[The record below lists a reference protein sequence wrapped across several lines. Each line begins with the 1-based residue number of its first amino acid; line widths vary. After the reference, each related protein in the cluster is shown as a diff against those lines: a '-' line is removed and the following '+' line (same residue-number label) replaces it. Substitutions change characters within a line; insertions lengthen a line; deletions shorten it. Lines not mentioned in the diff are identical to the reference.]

1 MRKKIFFKKSWRAE
15 FTAGILIFFLVF
27 GSLSTLVLPVSASP
41 LALIPAGSITLD
53 TNSCAVVGVYADNI
67 PSPGLAGYNLDIN
80 YDPSQIQI
88 MSITR
93 SASFSPPTPEFG
105 VNDLN
110 PSPVPGKVTVVYA
123 SSSGTQGN
131 IKLFNIKVKAVR
143 TITDAS
149 PFTISVTDFCG
160 PDLVN
165 LTPALQLMQIPDE
178 PNVSADDQTNQI
190 IGLVAGME
198 YSIDNS
204 AFTLFDSANLP
215 NLSGNHT
222 VFVRMASTATSPPGA
237 EKMLT
242 FTSLERV
249 SIPQAVVGATTY
261 DSGNVDYI
269 AYGDVIHLT
278 SPTPDVIFYYT
289 LGVSG
294 SEPENPSS
302 EGTAYVDSTGIPILD
317 GKTII
322 KAIAVKDGM
331 ADSSIAA
338 FTFINKVS
346 TPYVIVSGTQYH
358 SQGGV
363 PASFSVPQGVPVYL
377 ASSTDDVFLY
387 YTMDGSSP
395 TTGSDL
401 YNTLT
406 GITNLPSG
414 TTTLKVLG
422 TKNSLANSGIPTF
435 FVTVSQP
442 TASIAPTAAQI
453 SVLNNPTGT
462 NDTVTVQDLHG
473 GDTVN
478 VYADATTQT
487 ALGTGTLPTT
497 QNTGSEMVIIPQL
510 GTTAGTVY
518 VSVTSPG
525 MSESSRT
532 AVGYS
537 AEVMGNP
544 LNVAID
550 NVNGRAGQNVTLN
563 INLTDVAVNSDLGI
577 VASSLTVN
585 YDIENL
591 QLVSTASGAIV
602 PVDAVLTAN
611 PTNAEITAGANPG
624 QIVFVESDETQGTNL
639 ITTDGTFATMV
650 FKVKDTTASG
660 VYPITFS
667 SISSDNSFTKMV
679 DAVTPDDILG
689 FVLTPGS
696 ITVTSPTQPPAPN
709 VTRDDTA
716 NTVTGMTIGMEYKLD
731 DAAAY
736 VAYNEVTFANLNLA
750 GNHTLLVRVAAEG
763 INPAGP
769 DTALT
774 FTTDPVTPPAPNVT
788 RDDTANTVNGMATG
802 MEYNLDGAGYVDYVK
817 ATFDSINFAGAHT
830 LLVRVAAEGINL
842 PSTDV
847 SLIFTA
853 DTPLIVSIANAT
865 GLIGKNVEVTIN
877 LQNVQQTLNGADG
890 IVNSNLKI
898 LYDNRYLE
906 VNSITPG
913 PYFENALDFTVNT
926 QVPGEIVFLS
936 QDDSFG
942 ERLINLD
949 GVYATINFS
958 IKPDTPIGD
967 YQITFA
973 DTPKLFSTLK
983 ISSFELSRVV
993 PTTVGSIITVKS
1005 LLVGDVNGDNLF
1017 DVTDLGYLKLYLLGK
1032 ITSFPSP
1039 YGMNA
1044 GNVDGQGT
1052 VPDVTDYGYMKLR
1065 LLGKIAKFPIE

>member
-1 MRKKIFFKKSWRAE
+1 MQVH
-15 FTAGILIFFLVF
+15 LL
-27 GSLSTLVLPVSASP
+27 
-41 LALIPAGSITLD
+41 
-53 TNSCAVVGVYADNI
+53 
-67 PSPGLAGYNLDIN
+67 
-80 YDPSQIQI
+80 
-88 MSITR
+88 
-93 SASFSPPTPEFG
+93 
-105 VNDLN
+105 
-110 PSPVPGKVTVVYA
+110 
-123 SSSGTQGN
+123 
-131 IKLFNIKVKAVR
+131 
-143 TITDAS
+143 
-149 PFTISVTDFCG
+149 ISVTDFCG

-750 GNHTLLVRVAAEG
+750 GNHTLLGKSSSRRDQ
-763 INPAGP
+763 PSR
-769 DTALT
+769 
-774 FTTDPVTPPAPNVT
+774 TTIQP
-788 RDDTANTVNGMATG
+788 
-802 MEYNLDGAGYVDYVK
+802 
-817 ATFDSINFAGAHT
+817 
-830 LLVRVAAEGINL
+830 
-842 PSTDV
+842 
-847 SLIFTA
+847 
-853 DTPLIVSIANAT
+853 
-865 GLIGKNVEVTIN
+865 
-877 LQNVQQTLNGADG
+877 
-890 IVNSNLKI
+890 
-898 LYDNRYLE
+898 
-906 VNSITPG
+906 
-913 PYFENALDFTVNT
+913 
-926 QVPGEIVFLS
+926 
-936 QDDSFG
+936 
-942 ERLINLD
+942 
-949 GVYATINFS
+949 
-958 IKPDTPIGD
+958 
-967 YQITFA
+967 
-973 DTPKLFSTLK
+973 
-983 ISSFELSRVV
+983 
-993 PTTVGSIITVKS
+993 
-1005 LLVGDVNGDNLF
+1005 
-1017 DVTDLGYLKLYLLGK
+1017 
-1032 ITSFPSP
+1032 
-1039 YGMNA
+1039 
-1044 GNVDGQGT
+1044 
-1052 VPDVTDYGYMKLR
+1052 
-1065 LLGKIAKFPIE
+1065 